1 RRKRY
6 KWSLQKKLAAALI
19 ELSLVTTSVLGI
31 STITTNQP
39 KGQITAAEFDP
50 TPLVIEADEPGSAE
64 PQGVYYGTVVIT
76 GPGIEGGGYEGLM
89 FVDMDG
95 EYIRITCTDAV
106 RSQFGDVF

>member
-1 RRKRY
+1 MRNKYR
-6 KWSLQKKLAAALI
+6 WSLKQKMYAALI
-19 ELSLVTTSVLGI
+19 AAVLVMAALIWMPAKQTTE
-31 STITTNQP
+31 
-39 KGQITAAEFDP
+39 AETFEP
-50 TPLVIEADEPGSAE
+50 TPLVIEADEPESVE